1 MKRIMPALPYL
12 VLALSLTMTLIFWN
26 LHDAGLKERAS
37 LLYQDKT
44 AEIVSRIIRR
54 MQDHEV
60 ILRGGAGLFNASN
73 AVNREEWR
81 RYVATLRLGEH
92 FPGIQGVGFSQW
104 LTPAEKEAHI
114 RAIRAEGFPDYDI
127 RPAGDRP
134 VYTAI
139 IYLEPFDWRNQRA
152 FGFDMFSEPVRRLAM
167 EQAKDSGETSIAAKV
182 ILVQETEREVQH
194 GLLIYVPVYRQGLP
208 TETVEQ
214 RRQAILGFSY
224 SPIRIK
230 DFIHGVLG
238 QMPPDIGFELYAADR
253 EEPDALLFDSL
264 KAEGVTLPPGYA
276 PTFRNRIAVEAYGRT
291 WLFSFKT
298 LPDFAQAMNA
308 GSSYTLL
315 TGGLLVSLL
324 LTAITFI
331 LLAGRNRALAAAQAM
346 AESEARFKG
355 AFQHAVIG
363 MALVS
368 PAGAWLRVNASLCA
382 ILGYAEEE
390 LLAMTFQEVTHPDDL
405 ASDLSQTRRLL
416 AGEIDSFVMEKRFFR
431 KNAEVIWGRI
441 AISLVRDGGG
451 TPLYFVA
458 QTENIDERKR
468 AEEALVLAKEQAE
481 AANRAKALFLANMSH
496 EVRTPLNAIQ
506 GFAQILG
513 RDPALNPSQRA
524 SLASIVR
531 NGDYLL
537 GLINNILDIARN
549 EGDRMTRPTAPA
561 ALDEGVADPNSW
573 FRPQADDGGR
583 SRAGDA
589 PTGPPAPPDADLAAR
604 LAACPPA
611 WRADLRAAVALGDF
625 ERINALLDQIRDLD
639 SALFGMLAKSAFAY
653 DLEAFTLL
661 GSQSEEARSLS

>member
-1 MKRIMPALPYL
+1 MKRILPALPYL

-44 AEIVSRIIRR
+44 AEIVSRVIRR

-152 FGFDMFSEPVRRLAM
+152 FGFDMFSEPVRRLAI

-230 DFIHGVLG
+230 DFIYGVLG

-264 KAEGVTLPPGYA
+264 QAEGVTLPTGYA
-276 PTFRNRIAVEAYGRT
+276 PIFRSRIAVEAYGRT

-298 LPDFAQAMNA
+298 LPAFAQAMNA

-324 LTAITFI
+324 LAAIAFI
-331 LLAGRNRALAAAQAM
+331 LLAARNRALAAAQ
-346 AESEARFKG
+346 
-355 AFQHAVIG
+355 
-363 MALVS
+363 
-368 PAGAWLRVNASLCA
+368 
-382 ILGYAEEE
+382 
-390 LLAMTFQEVTHPDDL
+390 
-405 ASDLSQTRRLL
+405 
-416 AGEIDSFVMEKRFFR
+416 
-431 KNAEVIWGRI
+431 
-441 AISLVRDGGG
+441 
-451 TPLYFVA
+451 
-458 QTENIDERKR
+458 
-468 AEEALVLAKEQAE
+468 ALVLAKEQAE
-481 AANRAKALFLANMSH
+481 AANRAKSLFLANMSH
-496 EVRTPLNAIQ
+496 EVRTPLNAIE

-537 GLINNILDIARN
+537 SLINNILDIARN

-561 ALDEGVADPNSW
+561 ALDEGVADEDPW

-661 GSQSEEARSLS
+661 DSQSEEARTLS